1 MYIKILEKELNFIL
15 VSDDIECVK
24 SMIDELKKSY
34 LRDTGINV
42 KINIENYSL
51 SIEEIGGVMIT
62 AKNGKIIVKNTLVG
76 RLLDISQ
83 QSIPLIR
90 SGLFGPNPS
99 RIHSSVNHHKI

>member
-1 MYIKILEKELNFIL
+1 MYIQILEKELNFIL

-34 LRDTGINV
+34 LIDTGINV

-62 AKNGKIIVKNTLVG
+62 AKNGKIIIKNTLVG
-76 RLLDISQ
+76 QLLDISQ

-90 SGLFGPNPS
+90 CGLFGPNPT
-99 RIHSSVNHHKI
+99 RTYSSINYHKL